1 MRRTRNHDCD
11 FDRPRF
17 WLRKLKANGRNQ
29 GAAAEPSCG
38 LSVADYQG
46 GTVGTALSDTYD
58 FIVVGAGSAGCVIAN
73 RLSADPRIRVLL
85 IEAGPEPR
93 DPWIRIPAGI
103 SRLVKPGPHN
113 WAYTSEPEPHFNNR
127 TLYQPRGRGLGGS
140 SAINGMVYLRGHA
153 MDYDYWRQLG
163 NPGWGWDDVLPLF
176 KRQERSAAAETA
188 LHGAGGELS
197 VIDPS
202 LRYPFSELFIQAAG
216 DAGFP
221 VNADLNS
228 GDQDGVGYVQYTI
241 RRGERCSAYD
251 AFVAPVRS
259 RPNLTVLTEALVER
273 VDIEARRASGVAYV
287 QGGARASARASREV
301 ILAGGAFNSP
311 QLLMVSGVGDG
322 EHLREHG
329 IAVACD
335 LPGVGR
341 NLHDH
346 LFAALAFDA
355 PQRYSINNRLRG
367 AGAIIEG
374 ARYLFT
380 RGGVLALGTTQNNLF
395 ARVAEGA
402 AQPDIQI
409 STRPFTF
416 VMKPNGIEVSAKPTV
431 TAAVCLLRPESR
443 GAVRLKGPSVAD
455 PPSIRFNY
463 LESPRDQRTFLAGV
477 RLAHGIMASPRMAG
491 FSPEQPLAEDD
502 GAALDYLRG
511 MAGAMYHPV
520 GTCRMG
526 ADADAVVDPR
536 LRVRGISGLRVAD
549 ASIMPLIVSANT
561 NGAVMMIGE
570 KASALILEDL
580 KAAGGSA
587 Q

>member
-1 MRRTRNHDCD
+1 VS
-11 FDRPRF
+11 
-17 WLRKLKANGRNQ
+17 
-29 GAAAEPSCG
+29 E
-38 LSVADYQG
+38 
-46 GTVGTALSDTYD
+46 TYD

-73 RLSADPRIRVLL
+73 RLSADPKIRVLL
-85 IEAGPEPR
+85 VEAGPEPR
-93 DPWIRIPAGI
+93 DPWIKVPAGI

-113 WAYTSEPEPHFNNR
+113 WAYASEPEPHFNNR
-127 TLYQPRGRGLGGS
+127 SLYQPRGKGLGGS

-153 MDYDYWRQLG
+153 LDYEHWRQLG

-176 KRQERSAAAETA
+176 KRQEHSARPETP
-188 LHGAGGELS
+188 LHGARGELS

-202 LRYPFSELFIQAAG
+202 LKYAFSELFIQAAR
-216 DAGFP
+216 DAGFAA
-221 VNADLNS
+221 NADLNS

-241 RRGERCSAYD
+241 RRGVRCSAHD
-251 AFVAPVRS
+251 AFVAPVRN
-259 RPNLTVLTEALVER
+259 RRNLTILTEALVER
-273 VDIEARRASGVAYV
+273 IDIRGRRASGVAYV
-287 QGGARASARASREV
+287 RGGVRETASASREV

-329 IAVACD
+329 IAVVHD
-335 LPGVGR
+335 LPAVGR

-346 LFAALAFDA
+346 LFAALGFNA
-355 PQRYSINNRLRG
+355 PRRYSINNRLRG
-367 AGAIIEG
+367 TGAIVEG
-374 ARYLFT
+374 ARYLLT

-395 ARVAEGA
+395 ARVTEGA

-416 VMKPNGIEVSAKPTV
+416 VMKPNGIEVSEKPTV

-443 GAVRLKGPSVAD
+443 GAVRLKGPSATA

-463 LESPRDQRTFLAGV
+463 LESPRDQRTFVAGV
-477 RLAHGIMASPRMAG
+477 RLANRLMASPRMEG
-491 FSPEQPLAEDD
+491 FSPEQPLAADD
-502 GAALDYLRG
+502 GAVLDYLRG

-526 ADADAVVDPR
+526 SDPDAVVDPR
-536 LRVRGISGLRVAD
+536 LKVRGIEGLRVAD

-570 KASALILEDL
+570 KAASLILEDL
-580 KAAGGSA
+580 KSAG
-587 Q
+587 

>member
-1 MRRTRNHDCD
+1 
-11 FDRPRF
+11 
-17 WLRKLKANGRNQ
+17 
-29 GAAAEPSCG
+29 
-38 LSVADYQG
+38 V
-46 GTVGTALSDTYD
+46 SDTYD
-58 FIVVGAGSAGCVIAN
+58 FIVVGAGSAGCVIAG
-73 RLSADPRIRVLL
+73 RLSADPNIRVLL
-85 IEAGPEPR
+85 IEAGPEPK

-113 WAYTSEPEPHFNNR
+113 WAYTSEPEPHFKGR
-127 TLYQPRGRGLGGS
+127 TLYQPRGKGLGGS

-153 MDYDYWRQLG
+153 LDYDYWRQQG

-176 KRQERSAAAETA
+176 KRQERSVAAETP
-188 LHGAGGELS
+188 LHGAKGELS

-202 LRYPFSELFIQAAG
+202 LKYPFSKLFIEAAR
-216 DAGFP
+216 DAGFAA
-221 VNADLNS
+221 NADLNS

-241 RRGERCSAYD
+241 RRGQRCSAYD
-251 AFVAPVRS
+251 AFVAPVRG
-259 RPNLTVLTEALVER
+259 RRNLTVLTEAMVER
-273 VDIEARRASGVAYV
+273 VDIEGRRATGVTYIR
-287 QGGARASARASREV
+287 GGARASAKASREV

-329 IAVACD
+329 IGVVHD

-355 PQRYSINNRLRG
+355 PQRYSINHRLRG
-367 AGAIIEG
+367 PGALIEG
-374 ARYLFT
+374 ARYLLT

-416 VMKPNGIEVSAKPTV
+416 VMKPNGIEVAAKPTV

-443 GAVRLKGPSVAD
+443 GAVRLKGPDIGAA
-455 PPSIRFNY
+455 PSIRFNY
-463 LESPRDQRTFLAGV
+463 LESPRDQQTFLAGV
-477 RLAHGIMASPRMAG
+477 RLAHKLMASPRMKG
-491 FSPEQPLAEDD
+491 FSPEQPFAQDD

-526 ADADAVVDPR
+526 GDAEAVVDPR
-536 LRVRGISGLRVAD
+536 LKVRGISGLRVAD

-570 KASALILEDL
+570 KASQLILEDL
-580 KAAGGSA
+580 KAGGDA
-587 Q
+587 A